1 MDAPVTIGGWAGFIF
16 ATLSSLVIV
25 LGVTVRL
32 ARQHIKTAV
41 SSSTEFTVRKGV
53 MDGMAPVNVRLDS
66 LQLQLNT
73 QDGELARVRRIEEQI
88 NNGLADRQERI
99 ESKVD
104 RIETDVTTILTHL
117 AWNGDERRN
126 T

>member
-1 MDAPVTIGGWAGFIF
+1 MDAPATIGGWAGFIF